1 MTPYK
6 DGAAQLPHEGLR
18 DEAEGWAA
26 QGNSV
31 ECGEAIML
39 PDDGSGT
46 MYGFYDSTQGKGMVA
61 WGMSESVELSDW
73 IDAATL
79 EEVFKSYLA
88 GTS

>member
-1 MTPYK
+1 
-6 DGAAQLPHEGLR
+6 
-18 DEAEGWAA
+18 
-26 QGNSV
+26 
-31 ECGEAIML
+31 ML

-88 GTS
+88 GMS